1 MKKPYLHILP
11 RAEGAPYASFDLYL
25 PAGEADG
32 REFYTCYRFVYEEN
46 PVKPSLTYG
55 EGPNDPANRRFYRI
69 KTAFMTERDGDGF
82 RVLFRALQGGEIGL
96 AFRETGAGDFVGGL
110 HGDEVLTDVSL
121 TVDGMAVALDRP
133 FLDCF
138 ETFSFRETSRVDRCN
153 TPDEHLLLHTQEYT
167 VEGNTLRLSQRVEWL
182 RDSIGL
188 QAAYMPM
195 LTAQRLDPA
204 DPDRILSDT
213 VEFYRADG
221 TLSAIFDTTPYGR
234 ENGGRSWDVLGKW
247 TPATA
252 VRVYGRESGFSA
264 EAGYTVVDGTIPEE
278 RCRAYLCVR
287 YMKNA
292 FDNKIYFEIGGGIA
306 PKKDTVWRTDVYYR
320 IAYAPKERDV
330 FSS

>member
-1 MKKPYLHILP
+1 MKKPYLHIMTP
-11 RAEGAPYASFDLYL
+11 AEGASYASFDLYL
-25 PAGEADG
+25 PAGETGD

-46 PVKPSLTYG
+46 AVKPSLAYG

-69 KTAFMTERDGDGF
+69 KTAFLTERAGDGF

-96 AFRETGAGDFVGGL
+96 AVREEGAGDFVGGL
-110 HGDEVLTDVSL
+110 HGDEVLTEVSL
-121 TVDGMAVALDRP
+121 TVDGMEVALDRP
-133 FLDCF
+133 LLDCF
-138 ETFSFRETSRVDRCN
+138 ETLSFREVSYIDRCN
-153 TPDEHLLLHTQEYT
+153 TPGEHLLLHSQCYT
-167 VEGNTLRLSQRVEWL
+167 VEGNTLRVSQEVRWL
-182 RDSIGL
+182 RDSVGL
-188 QAAYMPM
+188 HAAYMPM

-213 VEFYRADG
+213 VKFYRADG
-221 TLSAIFDTTPYGR
+221 TLSASFDTTPYGR
-234 ENGGRSWDVLGKW
+234 ENGGKKWDSLGKW

-264 EAGYTVVDGTIPEE
+264 EAGYTVLDGTIPEE

-306 PKKDTVWRTDVYYR
+306 PKKDTVWRSDVYYR
-320 IAYAPKERDV
+320 IGYAPNGEGV